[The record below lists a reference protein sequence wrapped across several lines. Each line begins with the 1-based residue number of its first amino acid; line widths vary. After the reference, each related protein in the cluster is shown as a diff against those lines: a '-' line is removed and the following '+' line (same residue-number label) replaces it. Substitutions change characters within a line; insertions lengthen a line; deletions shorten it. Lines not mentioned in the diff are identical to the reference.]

1 MGRNA
6 DWDPSVVP
14 GLAMR
19 FPVIGSPELIVTR
32 GTMPLTSSILLKKLP
47 LGYPE
52 TAMLLITSALPSIGM
67 RGDRS
72 LLATTTDCML
82 LPWPVLALIATS
94 TKAAIT
100 RRASKM
106 PRRVKG
112 LREVKPE
119 RLERAKAGTS

>member
-1 MGRNA
+1 M
-6 DWDPSVVP
+6 
-14 GLAMR
+14 
-19 FPVIGSPELIVTR
+19 
-32 GTMPLTSSILLKKLP
+32 LKKLP
-47 LGYPE
+47 VGYPD

-67 RGDRS
+67 RGERS
-72 LLATTTDCML
+72 MFATTTDCML

-100 RRASKM
+100 SRARRM

-112 LREVKPE
+112 RREVKPE